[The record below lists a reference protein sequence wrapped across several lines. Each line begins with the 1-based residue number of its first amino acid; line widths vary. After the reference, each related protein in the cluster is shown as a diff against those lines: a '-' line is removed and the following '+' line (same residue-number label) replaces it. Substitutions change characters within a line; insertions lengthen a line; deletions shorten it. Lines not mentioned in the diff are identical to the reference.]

1 MKRLALLFLSLLLLC
16 GCAPQMGEEKP
27 SFSPPTLEEERGE
40 TTEGEAVVH
49 PLDQKI
55 LLDFDSREE
64 FATDSVRVTLKASAS
79 DHLDPPTK
87 EDFPGIDLSRIEY
100 LVTGGYDTEKGKDW
114 DTYFSVPERK
124 PEYFRWRLRLYFEN
138 PSEQTARD
146 AVDVLNKMPEVA
158 EIETHRMF
166 PRWNG
171 KIIFDSSV
179 LRGHRNN
186 ALHVT
191 FYGDCADPNVP
202 YAPADFPE
210 LPVLEVKW
218 VGEGFYDPEAQLDKN
233 GIEQSLLETYRL
245 HEEMGTI
252 HTFYRHYSSCIVELV
267 FPPSSDKELER
278 YANLLYEREDV
289 SWIDPC
295 YVENCTEQQVGSHP
309 VTSPH
314 ENYNIV
320 EYVK

>member
-100 LVTGGYDTEKGKDW
+100 LVTGGYDMEKGKDW
-114 DTYFSVPERK
+114 DTYFSIPERK
-124 PEYFRWRLRLYFEN
+124 PEHFRWRLRLYFEE
-138 PSEQTARD
+138 PGEQTARD

-158 EIETHRMF
+158 EIE
-166 PRWNG
+166 NG
-171 KIIFDSSV
+171 RVANGRYATTLPFDRDG
-179 LRGHRNN
+179 LLTPHAND
-186 ALHVT
+186 ALVV
-191 FYGDCADPNVP
+191 FVEADYSDPHVP
-202 YAPADFPE
+202 YAAADFCE
-210 LPVLEVKW
+210 ISATEVSVLLSPPFR
-218 VGEGFYDPEAQLDKN
+218 GEHVVN
-233 GIEQSLLETYRL
+233 
-245 HEEMGTI
+245 EMGVCEEWLSETERNSVAWQGK
-252 HTFYRHYSSCIVELV
+252 FYRILAIEFEHVDDETLAAYAEALLTRPDIELV
-267 FPPSSDKELER
+267 QLNYYHDTPGDILQFVCLESMVR
-278 YANLLYEREDV
+278 RM
-289 SWIDPC
+289 P
-295 YVENCTEQQVGSHP
+295 
-309 VTSPH
+309 
-314 ENYNIV
+314 
-320 EYVK
+320 